1 MTGLFDIL
9 GPRMVGPSSSH
20 TAGACRLGYVVQSI
34 VGGSPDTAVI
44 GLHGSF
50 AMTGEGH
57 GTQVAIL
64 GGLLGF
70 RPDDP
75 RIRDSQALSQS
86 AGLEARFE
94 IIDLGEQAHPNTARF
109 DVVRGDDR
117 VEITGCSIGGG
128 RIRVQQID
136 GFEVDLSGS
145 LPTIVIVGDD
155 VPGTVAEITG
165 MIAGHDLNLATIRVD
180 RTGRGE
186 KALMTIE
193 TDRGCSSAR
202 TRRVDGETL
211 GPLDPQRAQVERLMF
226 RSIAD
231 WFAAAEESA
240 VNLPTA
246 VLNREAKESGRSAE
260 AIRSRIADAIEV
272 MRGAVSEGLEST
284 ATSPSG
290 LTGGRARRL
299 ADTGPGLL
307 GARFTDMLARA
318 IATLEVNARMGLI
331 MAAPTAGAAGVLPA
345 VLLTLADERGWSD
358 ERLIDA
364 MLVAGGVGAVIA
376 E

>member
-20 TAGACRLGYVVQSI
+20 TAGACRLGYVVQAI
-34 VGGSPDTAVI
+34 VGGPPDTAVI

-75 RIRDSQALSQS
+75 RIRDSQELANA
-86 AGLEARFE
+86 AGLDVRFE
-94 IIDLGEQAHPNTARF
+94 IVELGEEAHPNTAQF
-109 DVVRGDDR
+109 SVRRRDDR

-128 RIRVQQID
+128 RIRVHQID
-136 GFEVDLSGS
+136 GFAVNLSGS

-155 VPGTVAEITG
+155 IPGTVAEITG

-193 TDRGCSSAR
+193 TDED
-202 TRRVDGETL
+202 VPVPVLE
-211 GPLDPQRAQVERLMF
+211 ELMEKPWVHWV
-226 RSIAD
+226 RN
-231 WFAAAEESA
+231 
-240 VNLPTA
+240 VHK
-246 VLNREAKESGRSAE
+246 LN
-260 AIRSRIADAIEV
+260 D
-272 MRGAVSEGLEST
+272 
-284 ATSPSG
+284 
-290 LTGGRARRL
+290 
-299 ADTGPGLL
+299 
-307 GARFTDMLARA
+307 
-318 IATLEVNARMGLI
+318 
-331 MAAPTAGAAGVLPA
+331 
-345 VLLTLADERGWSD
+345 
-358 ERLIDA
+358 
-364 MLVAGGVGAVIA
+364 
-376 E
+376 